1 MVLQLL
7 RGKDGRLSA
16 YAPTEGAIER
26 WTENRPGGPDW
37 TGPVRLELP
46 GLTACS
52 VGQGADGYV
61 HLMGLRSRPGE
72 GDRVDVDVV
81 HATQFQTGRPT
92 TAWHSM
98 GTPHPNDWRKA
109 ARVTVVE
116 TVVGRDG
123 AVHVFVRNA
132 GTGIS
137 ARRQDG
143 KGKWSGWVDFKG
155 KDVVEGLSGVATAAG
170 RVEFLAPTTGGA
182 LRWFMTE
189 PGGGLKRGEDLPW
202 KPQPGSCAGV
212 QTGPDTLT
220 HFWRDAATGELFAWR
235 AGDDT
240 GAISLGGETGT
251 GRVAVLQA
259 PIDGHDCTVLAQ
271 REPAA
276 GRLSVAA
283 YPAQNEAAGVWW
295 TPTGE
300 PGLSDPAL
308 ALDGL
313 GRVVLAA
320 LGPDRRL
327 RLARQKTSEPGLALG
342 AWQTVQ
348 GG

>member
-16 YAPTEGAIER
+16 YAPTEGAVER
-26 WTENRPGGPDW
+26 WTEERPGGPDW
-37 TGPVRLELP
+37 TGPVRLAVP
-46 GLTACS
+46 GLTTCS

-61 HLMGLRSRPGE
+61 HLMGLRRKPAA
-72 GDRVDVDVV
+72 DDQVDVEVV
-81 HATQFQTGRPT
+81 HATQFQTGRPL
-92 TAWHSM
+92 TAWHSL
-98 GTPHPNDWRKA
+98 GTPHPTDRRKA
-109 ARVTVVE
+109 GRVTLVS

-137 ARRQDG
+137 ARRQDA

-155 KDVVEGLSGVATAAG
+155 KDVVDGLSGIATAAG

-182 LRWFMTE
+182 LRWYMNE

-202 KPQPGSCAGV
+202 KPQPGSCAGA
-212 QTGPDTLT
+212 QTAADTLT
-220 HFWRDAATGELFAWR
+220 HFWRDAATGEVLAYR
-235 AGDDT
+235 AGD
-240 GAISLGGETGT
+240 GAEAISLGGEAGS
-251 GRVAVLQA
+251 GPVAVLQA
-259 PIDGHDCTVLAQ
+259 PVDGHDCTVLAQ

-283 YPAQNEAAGVWW
+283 YPAQDESAGVWW
-295 TPTGE
+295 TPTGS

-308 ALDGL
+308 ALDGF

-327 RLARQKTSEPGLALG
+327 CVARQKTSEPGLALD
-342 AWQTVQ
+342 AWYTVP
-348 GG
+348 GR